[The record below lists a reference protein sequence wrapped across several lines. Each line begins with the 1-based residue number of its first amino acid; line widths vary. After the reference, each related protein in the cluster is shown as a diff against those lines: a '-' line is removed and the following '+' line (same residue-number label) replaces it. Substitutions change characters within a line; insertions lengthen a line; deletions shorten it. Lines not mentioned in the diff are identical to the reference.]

1 MLGMSKSTNAKIP
14 QRDASP
20 AEMTRAALVRAALKL
35 FGRQGF
41 DGTSTREIA
50 AEARANIGSIAY
62 HFGGK
67 EGLRNAAADY
77 IVDTIQTIAGQ
88 AIGNLQGPSDSKT
101 GDSKTGEPEA
111 ARAQLF
117 TALERMVA
125 FIVARPEAGEIVQFV
140 LRELSHPT
148 AALDRIYDG
157 VFEPTHRRLCLIW
170 EQATGEPAESEATR
184 LTVFT
189 LIGQVV
195 YFRIGR
201 EAVMRRMGWRAI
213 GDAEATKIAAAVT
226 DNLSAILARR
236 DFGSAPFN
244 RPEGS

>member
-1 MLGMSKSTNAKIP
+1 MSKQTNAKRP
-14 QRDASP
+14 QREASP
-20 AEMTRAALVRAALKL
+20 ADQTRAALVHAALKL

-50 AEARANIGSIAY
+50 AEAKANIGSIAY

-67 EGLRNAAADY
+67 EGLRAAAADF
-77 IVDTIQTIAGQ
+77 IVETIQGVAGQ
-88 AIGNLQGPSDSKT
+88 ALGAPQATTPSN
-101 GDSKTGEPEA
+101 PEA

-117 TALERMVA
+117 AALERMVG
-125 FIVARPEAGEIVQFV
+125 FVVASPQAGEIVQFV

-148 AALDRIYDG
+148 AALDRIYAG
-157 VFEPTHRRLCLIW
+157 VFEPTHRRLCQIW

-189 LIGQVV
+189 MIGQVI

-201 EAVMRRMGWRAI
+201 EAVLRRMGWREI
-213 GDAEATKIAAAVT
+213 GDKEAAKVVAVAT
-226 DNLSAILARR
+226 DNLRAMLAARDPSAGKKGR
-236 DFGSAPFN
+236 S
-244 RPEGS
+244 

>member
-1 MLGMSKSTNAKIP
+1 MIKTPDAKNP
-14 QRDASP
+14 RRDTPP
-20 AEMTRAALVRAALKL
+20 AELTRAALVRAALKL

-50 AEARANIGSIAY
+50 AEAQANIGSIAY

-67 EGLRNAAADY
+67 EGLRAAAADF
-77 IVDTIQTIAGQ
+77 IVETIQTVAGQ
-88 AIGNLQGPSDSKT
+88 ALGNSQAAAPPD
-101 GDSKTGEPEA
+101 PEA

-117 TALERMVA
+117 AALERMVG
-125 FIVARPEAGEIVQFV
+125 FIVAQPEAGEIVQFV

-170 EQATGEPAESEATR
+170 EQATGEPAESERTR

-189 LIGQVV
+189 LIGQVI

-201 EAVMRRMGWRAI
+201 EAVMRRMGWHDI
-213 GDAEATKIAAAVT
+213 GSAEAAKVVAVTT
-226 DNLSAILARR
+226 DNLSAILAARKR
-236 DFGSAPFN
+236 
-244 RPEGS
+244 

>member
-1 MLGMSKSTNAKIP
+1 MIKSP
-14 QRDASP
+14 SASGP
-20 AEMTRAALVRAALKL
+20 PHEAPKTAADMTRTALVHAALKL

-41 DGTSTREIA
+41 DGTSTRQIA
-50 AEARANIGSIAY
+50 AEAKANIGSIAY

-77 IVDTIQTIAGQ
+77 IVDTIQTVAGQ
-88 AIGNLQGPSDSKT
+88 AIGNLQAPAAALADT
-101 GDSKTGEPEA
+101 EA
-111 ARAQLF
+111 ARAHLAV
-117 TALERMVA
+117 ALERMVA
-125 FIVARPEAGEIVQFV
+125 FIAARPEAGEIVQFV

-157 VFEPTHRRLCLIW
+157 VFEPAHHRLCLIW
-170 EQATGEPAESEATR
+170 EQATGEPAESERTK

-201 EAVMRRMGWRAI
+201 EAVMRRMGWREI
-213 GDAEATKIAAAVT
+213 GDDEAGRIAATVT

-236 DFGSAPFN
+236 DLAVRKDRGS
-244 RPEGS
+244 